1 MTESAEMIEG
11 KGAPAGGACVDTD
24 FAEVDS
30 GDKALILL
38 QTMICYLREKN
49 ILSRADIEVLRE
61 RVEARMEDARAEKA
75 VRAEASG
82 SADLPCDAAI
92 ARAAAREMRELD
104 EYCGKRYGGKHR
116 RRVN

>member
-1 MTESAEMIEG
+1 MLDA
-11 KGAPAGGACVDTD
+11 KGAAAAMGRGESGTGD
-24 FAEVDS
+24 VDS
-30 GDKALILL
+30 GDTAMIIL

-61 RVEARMEDARAEKA
+61 RVESRLDAARVEKA
-75 VRAEASG
+75 PDPEAP
-82 SADLPCDAAI
+82 ADLPCDAAI